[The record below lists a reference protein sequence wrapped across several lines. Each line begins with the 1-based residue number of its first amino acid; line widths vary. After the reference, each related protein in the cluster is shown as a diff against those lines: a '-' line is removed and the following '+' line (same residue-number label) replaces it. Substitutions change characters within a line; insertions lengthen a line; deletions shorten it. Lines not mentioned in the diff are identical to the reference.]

1 MVAHRPYTL
10 GERIEQALADANTA
24 GRTVTAIV
32 VGAEDVSTFQELQA
46 EMAGEISPMGKF
58 GQLRVKLDEDVFLSR
73 LEFDSVI
80 GQPNAALL

>member
-1 MVAHRPYTL
+1 MAAHRPYTL
-10 GERIEQALADANTA
+10 GERIEQALADANAA

-46 EMAGEISPMGKF
+46 ELSGDISPQGKF
-58 GQLRVKLDEDVFLSR
+58 GELRVKLDEDVFLSR
-73 LEFDSVI
+73 LEFASVI

>member
-10 GERIEQALADANTA
+10 GERIEQALADANAA

-46 EMAGEISPMGKF
+46 ELAGDIGPTGKF
-58 GQLRVKLDEDVFLSR
+58 GELRVKLDEDVFLSR
-73 LEFDSVI
+73 LEFASVI
-80 GQPNAALL
+80 GHPNAALL